1 MMRMMATKKI
11 LPKPKPR
18 NRPPS
23 SHHVRSRHH
32 SACGISRNHTSLP
45 VWDFAFTDRITCR
58 SDRYQRWRSRA
69 CHPWCSSRCRH
80 SVDPDAEVGTP
91 DNLLAHSAVLDA
103 IAVHAPVLPMA
114 FGTIIPSEA
123 ELIQNVL
130 LPNENEHSALLEHF
144 TGSVQFTVRA
154 RYLRDE
160 VLADLVAEN
169 PDVARLRE
177 TIAGTTETQ
186 PRQARIQLGELIV
199 QAFDQI
205 RPHHAEHIVTAIQPV
220 VQQMQQREVGQVED
234 VVELAVLVSS
244 DEVKRF
250 EDALESVASELHA
263 RIDFQLLG
271 PQAPYDFVGIDE

>member
-1 MMRMMATKKI
+1 
-11 LPKPKPR
+11 
-18 NRPPS
+18 
-23 SHHVRSRHH
+23 
-32 SACGISRNHTSLP
+32 
-45 VWDFAFTDRITCR
+45 
-58 SDRYQRWRSRA
+58 
-69 CHPWCSSRCRH
+69 
-80 SVDPDAEVGTP
+80 
-91 DNLLAHSAVLDA
+91 
-103 IAVHAPVLPMA
+103 
-114 FGTIIPSEA
+114 
-123 ELIQNVL
+123 
-130 LPNENEHSALLEHF
+130 LLEHF

-186 PRQARIQLGELIV
+186 TRQARIQLGELIV

-271 PQAPYDFVGIDE
+271 PQAPYDFVGIDEWETPMGLISSLFTAPLAPLKGTVWVAERIQEEAERQYYDPGVIRRQLEEIAQARAAGQLSDEEATELETELVQRLMTSTRRRQ